1 MCHGPAS
8 EMLSGHLPCS
18 SANSWT
24 ESRPYRKQTSRLLGT
39 TPPSSTK
46 CRTSV
51 PPESQA
57 SVVTNWPLRAPQGNC
72 PSSLNCAASTPH
84 WGPSTEKRGRHF
96 PFFHQ
101 SLKTKPRTN
110 LSLLQIVLTHPGPL
124 RLSGR
129 PGTPCPP
136 DGRTLSGRLLVL
148 SIWPPSPSPV
158 PREPPVFLTHPLV
171 PKKHPVFRKAGTF
184 HQGQVDQHPL
194 RPSERRPSQLNGPK
208 EPRRTSLKSKPI
220 PQQSSQGREALL
232 LFLVKHDTC
241 WYFPKGPASGGRS
254 WEQGLQT
261 LSPGNS

>member
-1 MCHGPAS
+1 MSLNKTWILTCHGPAS

-110 LSLLQIVLTHPGPL
+110 LSLLQIVLTL
-124 RLSGR
+124 
-129 PGTPCPP
+129 TP
-136 DGRTLSGRLLVL
+136 
-148 SIWPPSPSPV
+148 WPPQAVWTSRHPLPA
-158 PREPPVFLTHPLV
+158 RWTHPFRAAPGFEHLATVTLTSPQGASGVLDASSGPEEAPSV
-171 PKKHPVFRKAGTF
+171 PESG
-184 HQGQVDQHPL
+184 
-194 RPSERRPSQLNGPK
+194 
-208 EPRRTSLKSKPI
+208 
-220 PQQSSQGREALL
+220 
-232 LFLVKHDTC
+232 
-241 WYFPKGPASGGRS
+241 YFP
-254 WEQGLQT
+254 
-261 LSPGNS
+261 PGAG